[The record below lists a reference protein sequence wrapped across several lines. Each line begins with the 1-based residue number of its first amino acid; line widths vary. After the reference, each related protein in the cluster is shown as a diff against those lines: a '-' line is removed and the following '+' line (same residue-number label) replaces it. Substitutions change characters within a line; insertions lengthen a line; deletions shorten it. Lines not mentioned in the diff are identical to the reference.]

1 MAPKIYLMVALG
13 MALQLVTGAQLPTNN
28 KAICTSP
35 QCVLTAAAILRDMS
49 PQADP
54 CQDFSQYACGGFL
67 EREEIPADQDSVGYF
82 HIIRD
87 QNNLVVRSILTADIN
102 TLIAEQSDNVSQ
114 EELESSRRNIKK
126 IQDLYT
132 SCMDEEQIAKVGRQ
146 PVVDEVQELLKIFPV
161 SDSVIATPT
170 AATTTPSSSKSSKSS
185 AARLVSS
192 TTIDNKEN
200 LSKTLAYL
208 NKLGVDVFSSFDVSP
223 DVKEPTA
230 NVLELT
236 EGGLGLPSKEYYL
249 DNRIV
254 GIYETTVGKMFNLI
268 LGSTATETTT
278 TTTTTEKDAPVL
290 EKWKIVA
297 KDVVGF
303 EKELAAISTDV
314 NILRDSEK
322 TYNPSNL
329 KEISAMTPSI
339 NWTTV
344 LQNTLPS
351 NMNIPSLIIV
361 SSPEFQQKLEVLL
374 QKTSPQTIQNYL
386 VWSVIRQLS
395 GNLALEWRQP
405 LREVNAVLSGV
416 SASVIPDRW
425 KYCVSIVNRQLGDI
439 AGHFFIQKQFKGE
452 SQNQVHDMIET
463 LRETYIKAFPKL
475 DWLDKET
482 AKGAIEKMKAIVQ
495 LTGFSTESPNVGS
508 PKSLEEYYEKYKVE
522 AKDFFGNQKRVNLWS
537 AEKTLKE
544 LEEPVNKAKMH
555 MVPQTV
561 NAYYSPTENQI
572 VFPAGILQ
580 APFFHTENPEYVNY
594 GGIGVVAGHEVTHGF
609 DDKGHLFDSQGR
621 MDN

>member
-1 MAPKIYLMVALG
+1 
-13 MALQLVTGAQLPTNN
+13 
-28 KAICTSP
+28 
-35 QCVLTAAAILRDMS
+35 
-49 PQADP
+49 
-54 CQDFSQYACGGFL
+54 
-67 EREEIPADQDSVGYF
+67 
-82 HIIRD
+82 
-87 QNNLVVRSILTADIN
+87 
-102 TLIAEQSDNVSQ
+102 
-114 EELESSRRNIKK
+114 
-126 IQDLYT
+126 
-132 SCMDEEQIAKVGRQ
+132 MDEEQIAKVGRQ

-185 AARLVSS
+185 AAPVVSS

-254 GIYETTVGKMFNLI
+254 GIYETTIGKMFNLI
-268 LGSTATETTT
+268 LGSTTTETTT
-278 TTTTTEKDAPVL
+278 DTTTATATENDAPVL
-290 EKWKIVA
+290 EKWKLVA

-303 EKELAAISTDV
+303 EKELAEISTDV

-351 NMNIPSLIIV
+351 NMSIPSLIIV
-361 SSPEFQQKLEVLL
+361 NSPEFQQKLEVLL

-405 LREVNAVLSGV
+405 LREVNAALSGV

-452 SQNQVHDMIET
+452 SQNQVHDIIET

-482 AKGAIEKMKAIVQ
+482 AAGAIEKMKAIVQ